1 MRSIIIFFIKYPI
14 SGNTLMALIL
24 IFGLSALYNLKSNFF
39 PEETE
44 KLVTIQIIYPGASP
58 QEIEEGVVNKIEENL
73 QGITGLDRVTS
84 TSKEN
89 NGTVS
94 VEMLTSYDID
104 LFLQDVKNA
113 VDRISS
119 FPAGLEPLIIF
130 KQENVNLAINFSIRG
145 DVDLK
150 TLKTTAKRVEND
162 LRTVNGISK
171 VQLTGYPDEEI
182 EISFREND
190 LRAYNLTFD
199 QATQAVSKTN
209 VEITGGTIKGKQE
222 ELLVR
227 AKYKQYYAKELENI
241 VLKTGQDG
249 LIIRLRD
256 VADVKDQ
263 WADAPNRN
271 YYNQQPAVIISVS
284 NTTEEDILFITD
296 YVKKY
301 IEEFNQKNDI
311 LEAEVILDFSKTLQ
325 ERIDLLVE
333 NGLIGGVLVL
343 VFLSLFLNIYLSF
356 WVAVGIPISFMGM
369 FILGIFSGLTI
380 NVISLFGM
388 IIVIGILVDDGIV
401 ISENIYQHYERGKSA
416 TQAAIDGT
424 LEVVPSILTAV
435 FTTIIAFSA
444 FFFFEGRIG
453 DFFSDLSF
461 VVVATL
467 GMSLIEG
474 LFVLPGHVAHSRA
487 LKGSYKEKKPNRVQK
502 TLDSVFSTLRDKLYA
517 PVLKFAIYNKALMA
531 AIFIGLLFMS
541 ISLISGGFVKTTIF
555 PNVEQ
560 DNISVTLEMP
570 AGTRD
575 HITKKWIDHIEK
587 AVLEV
592 NQDLKKNNGN
602 QDVILEIQKTIGPQT
617 QQASMLIILL
627 TGEFRQLKNFQ
638 IANLIREKAGKIPN
652 AEKLTYGSASPFGK
666 PISIALIGDDI
677 EQLRSATM
685 AVKAEMQ
692 KMPEI
697 KDVIDTD
704 QEGLREVN
712 IRLKDKAYLLGLQVQ
727 DVLRQV
733 RQGFFG
739 SEAQRL
745 QRGDDEVKVWVRYQL
760 EDRQS
765 IESLEDMRIRL
776 ADGSAYPLRE
786 LAEIDIKRGIV
797 AINHLENKRE
807 IRIEA
812 DIANPEASLT
822 DLLAEIETNIV
833 TPIARKYNDVR
844 VSFEGQSRESAKTGA
859 SAGKVMPIILIM
871 MFALV
876 VFTFRSLKQTLS
888 VFLLL
893 PFGFIGVIVGH
904 WIHGAP
910 ISVLSFLGVI
920 ALIGVMINDSLVFV
934 SAVNSNLKEGQPFL
948 DAVYEAGLSRFRP
961 ILLTSVTTIA
971 GLAPLILEKSFQ
983 AQFLIPMAISL
994 AYGLAVAT
1002 FVTLI
1007 ALPVMLI
1014 IVNTIKLYFFWLW
1027 EGKKPTPESMETA
1040 IKELKAEQEAH

>member
-1 MRSIIIFFIKYPI
+1 MRSIITFFIKYPI
-14 SGNTLMALIL
+14 SGNTLMLLIL
-24 IFGLSALYNLKSNFF
+24 IFGLSSLYNLRSNFF

-44 KLVTIQIIYPGASP
+44 KLVTIQVIYPGASP
-58 QEIEEGVVNKIEENL
+58 QEIEEGVVNKIEESL

-89 NGTVS
+89 AGTVS

-113 VDRISS
+113 VDRINT
-119 FPAGLEPLIIF
+119 FPVGMEPLIIF
-130 KQENVNLAINFSIRG
+130 KQENVNLSINFSIRG

-162 LRTVNGISK
+162 LRAVNGISK
-171 VQLTGYPDEEI
+171 IQLGGFPDEEI
-182 EISFREND
+182 EVSFREND

-199 QATQAVSKTN
+199 QATLAISKSN
-209 VEITGGTIKGKQE
+209 VEITGGTIKGKEE

-227 AKYKQYYAKELENI
+227 AKYKEYYAKELENI
-241 VLKTGQDG
+241 ILKAGEDG
-249 LIIRLRD
+249 RLIRLRD
-256 VADVKDQ
+256 VAEVRDQ

-271 YYNQQPAVIISVS
+271 YFNQQPAVIISVS

-296 YVKKY
+296 YVKNY
-301 IEEFNQKNDI
+301 IKEFNQKNEVLKAD
-311 LEAEVILDFSKTLQ
+311 VILDFSKTLQ
-325 ERIDLLVE
+325 ERIDLLLE
-333 NGLIGGVLVL
+333 NGVIGGILVL
-343 VFLSLFLNIYLSF
+343 IFLSLFLNIYLSF
-356 WVAVGIPISFMGM
+356 WVAIGIPISFMGM
-369 FILGIFSGLTI
+369 FILGVFSGLTI

-401 ISENIYQHYERGKSA
+401 ISENIYQHYEKGKNA

-424 LEVVPSILTAV
+424 LEVIPSILTAV

-474 LFVLPGHVAHSRA
+474 LFILPAHVAHSRA
-487 LKGSYKEKKPNRVQK
+487 LRGDYKDKKTNRIQK
-502 TLDSVFSTLRDKLYA
+502 ILDSILTTLRDKLYA
-517 PVLKFAIYNKALMA
+517 PVLRFAIGNKGIIA
-531 AIFIGLLFMS
+531 ATFIGLLIVS
-541 ISLISGGFVKTTIF
+541 ISLIQGGFVKTTIF

-560 DNISVTLEMP
+560 DNINITLEMP
-570 AGTRD
+570 AGTRE

-587 AVLEV
+587 SVLEV
-592 NQDLKKNNGN
+592 NQELKAKNGGE
-602 QDVILEIQKTIGPQT
+602 DIILDIQKTIGPQT

-666 PISIALIGDDI
+666 PISIALIGDNI
-677 EQLRSATM
+677 QQLRSATEE
-685 AVKAEMQ
+685 VKSEMQ
-692 KMPEI
+692 KMPNV
-697 KDVIDTD
+697 KDVLDTD
-704 QEGLREVN
+704 QEGLREIN
-712 IRLKDKAYLLGLQVQ
+712 LQLKDKAYALGLQVQ
-727 DVLRQV
+727 DVIRQV

-745 QRGDDEVKVWVRYQL
+745 QRGDDEIKVWVRYQL
-760 EDRQS
+760 KDRQS
-765 IESLEDMRIRL
+765 IEDLENMRIRL

-786 LAEIDIKRGIV
+786 LADIEIKRGIV

-822 DLLAEIETNIV
+822 DLLTEIEDNIISPV
-833 TPIARKYNDVR
+833 ANKYPGLR
-844 VSFEGQSRESAKTGA
+844 VSFEGQSRESGKTGA
-859 SAGKVMPIILIM
+859 SAGKVMPIILIL
-871 MFALV
+871 MFSLV

-893 PFGFIGVIVGH
+893 PFGFIGVITGH
-904 WIHGAP
+904 WIHGAS
-910 ISVLSFLGVI
+910 ISVLSFLGVV

-934 SAVNSNLKEGQPFL
+934 SAVNSNLKEGNKFL

-961 ILLTSVTTIA
+961 ILLTSLTTIA

-983 AQFLIPMAISL
+983 AQFLVPMAISL
-994 AYGLAVAT
+994 AYGLGIAT

-1007 ALPVMLI
+1007 GLPVMLI
-1014 IVNTIKLYFFWLW
+1014 IANSVKLYFFWLW
-1027 EGKKPTPESMETA
+1027 EGKKPSAESMETA
-1040 IKELKAEQEAH
+1040 IKELQAEQEAH